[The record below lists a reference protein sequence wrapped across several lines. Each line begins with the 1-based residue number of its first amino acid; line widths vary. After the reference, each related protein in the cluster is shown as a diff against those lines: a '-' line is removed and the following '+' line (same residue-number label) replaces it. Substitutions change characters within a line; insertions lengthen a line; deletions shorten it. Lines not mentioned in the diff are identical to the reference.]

1 MDIYLFYVYI
11 KSYNCENGIKIVFN
25 INKKGY

>member
-11 KSYNCENGIKIVFN
+11 KSYNSENGIKIVFN